1 MQHTRQDALLRR
13 HATAPQA
20 WQRLGLWAAGLVL
33 ATPLWAQAPA
43 AAPAPVEP
51 VATPLGQTPPPEP
64 VTGAPAATVTTEAAA
79 AAAPA
84 SAAASASGPAA
95 ADTMAAT
102 PALAAS
108 TEPALAPLAPP
119 VGEATRGLLQRQR
132 AGSLTASAE
141 PRPLDGPAVDRAY
154 QRYLKSFE
162 QPLPTWFGQQVDTT
176 D

>member
-64 VTGAPAATVTTEAAA
+64 VTGAPAATVTTEAA
-79 AAAPA
+79 
-84 SAAASASGPAA
+84 AA